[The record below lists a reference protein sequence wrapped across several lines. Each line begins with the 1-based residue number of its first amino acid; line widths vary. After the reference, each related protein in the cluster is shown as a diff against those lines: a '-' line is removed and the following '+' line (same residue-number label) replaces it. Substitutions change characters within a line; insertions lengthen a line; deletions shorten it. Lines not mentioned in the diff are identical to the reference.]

1 MTPETGG
8 SPVRVASAA
17 AGRSA
22 AGDVTEVKV
31 ATAVGSREA
40 DGFTTGFTI
49 LKHNGSNLLP
59 MFQEHQAAA
68 EANALNVSKLDHTK
82 KDLKNSKFYLPTA
95 LI

>member
-8 SPVRVASAA
+8 SPVSVASAA

-22 AGDVTEVKV
+22 ADDVTEVKV

-49 LKHNGSNLLP
+49 L
-59 MFQEHQAAA
+59 QRT
-68 EANALNVSKLDHTK
+68 V
-82 KDLKNSKFYLPTA
+82 
-95 LI
+95 